1 MITLK
6 EVKERAIKQNNDSF
20 KKLFFFS
27 SRFSIYFSWIFINIG
42 LNANQVTALFFL
54 TGFVSGLFFLSFDP
68 LNILI
73 AVVLWRLHVIFDVC
87 DGEVARFTQI
97 FSINGAYW
105 DYMIHAVLFPMCFFS
120 ISYSLS
126 QHFNNSKFLIVGAVG
141 AIVLTLMLAVKNNYY
156 RAMLFSGQSLDVSKS
171 ARQLNEAK
179 YSLKDIILYLT
190 SFDAMMIIYLG
201 LCLLDANQYLFF
213 GLLLC
218 YILFFFMLGAAKF
231 FLFSR
236 DGLYQRRS

>member
-1 MITLK
+1 MIALN
-6 EVKERAIKQNNDSF
+6 EVKERAIKKDNDSF

-27 SRFSIYFSWIFINIG
+27 SRFSIYFSWFFLNIG

-54 TGFVSGLFFLSFDP
+54 TGLVSVLFFLSFDP

-73 AVVLWRLHVIFDVC
+73 GLILWRLHVIFDLC
-87 DGEVARFTQI
+87 DGEVARFNQS

-105 DYMIHAVLFPMCFFS
+105 DYMIHAVLFPLCFFS

-126 QHFNNSKFLIVGAVG
+126 QHFSNSNFFILGALG
-141 AIVLTLMLAVKNNYY
+141 AIVLSWMLAVKNNYY
-156 RAMLFSGQSLDVSKS
+156 RAMLFSGESLDVSKS
-171 ARQLNEAK
+171 ARKIHKSK
-179 YSLKDIILYLT
+179 YSLRDIILYLT
-190 SFDAMMIIYLG
+190 SFDAMMFIYLG
-201 LCLLDANQYLFF
+201 LCLIDASQYLFF
-213 GLLLC
+213 GLLAC
-218 YILFFFMLGAAKF
+218 YISFFFVLGAVKF